1 MCDVLNEKGF
11 VLGEDRKDSE
21 LSELVE
27 NFVGGASGAL
37 LLASQAQSYCS
48 RGHQLQPYGNRDSS
62 FVQNA
67 PIPRFE
73 SQWLID
79 HVCSVE
85 DKLILTMAS
94 PASNTMPRKKKKHS
108 PQVATNNE
116 VALAKPKAGTQSPAF
131 PLVAFFWPARKHTS
145 QWIILPLVLMAVGLY
160 RWCAGMW
167 GYSGFQTP
175 PMHGD
180 YEAQRHWMEITTQLP
195 ISQWYFYDL
204 EYWGLDYPP
213 LTAYHSWILGR
224 IGAIFNPSWFALYS
238 SRGIEEQ
245 LLKVYMR
252 ATVIV
257 SEYII
262 YMPAAIILNRKLAQL
277 RGVNKWESSI
287 ALVAI
292 LMQPATILIDHAH
305 FQYNTVMLG
314 FVLASLSS
322 LLSDRYIWAC
332 VFFVAALSFKQMA
345 LYYAPAVFAYLI
357 GSCLLPDLRIGRFLV
372 ISIAT
377 IVSFAITFAPLLLGS
392 LYDNYRGIS
401 APLSTTER
409 EVNPFFSILL
419 PYIKPESILYP
430 LLLQLTQSIHR
441 IFPFARGL
449 FEDKVANVWCA
460 IHTAHKLH
468 TYPIPLLQRVSF
480 LATIIAILPGC
491 MTISL
496 FPKKELLPWALA
508 SSAWGFF
515 LWSFQVHE
523 KSVLLPLLPM
533 TIMLGG
539 DGGLSMESRAWIGW
553 ANMLGV
559 WTLFPL
565 LKRDELKIPYY
576 VLSLLWAYLL
586 GLPPTTLDLYIGK
599 QAKKSGIRLSTIL
612 LHLGFYA
619 AMITWHIAEAFLEP
633 PKDKPDLWVVLNVLV
648 GAAGFGICYLWSTW
662 QLIARSGVLE
672 DWLSFQAHVR
682 ALENGK
688 PKEGEKKD
696 SSPRL
701 ANGQKSKRATP
712 SREVTRAT
720 PPREAKKG
728 GSGRGG
734 KKS

>member
-1 MCDVLNEKGF
+1 MAALASSAKT
-11 VLGEDRKDSE
+11 RKRKKP
-21 LSELVE
+21 
-27 NFVGGASGAL
+27 
-37 LLASQAQSYCS
+37 ASQAS
-48 RGHQLQPYGNRDSS
+48 
-62 FVQNA
+62 
-67 PIPRFE
+67 
-73 SQWLID
+73 
-79 HVCSVE
+79 
-85 DKLILTMAS
+85 
-94 PASNTMPRKKKKHS
+94 
-108 PQVATNNE
+108 TNIE
-116 VALAKPKAGTQSPAF
+116 VSLPEPKAGTQSPAF
-131 PLVAFFWPARKHTS
+131 PLVAFFWPTRKHTS
-145 QWIILPLVLMAVGLY
+145 QWITLPLVLMAVGLY

-213 LTAYHSWILGR
+213 LTAYHSWVLGR

-238 SRGIEEQ
+238 SRGVEEQ

-252 ATVIV
+252 ATVII
-257 SEYII
+257 SEYATYI
-262 YMPAAIILNRKLAQL
+262 PAAIILIRKLAQL
-277 RGVNKWESSI
+277 RGVNRWESSI
-287 ALVAI
+287 ALVAV

-314 FVLASLSS
+314 FVLASMSS
-322 LLSDRYIWAC
+322 LFSDRYIWAC
-332 VFFVAALSFKQMA
+332 VFFVGALCFKQMA
-345 LYYAPAVFAYLI
+345 LYFAPAIFAYLV
-357 GSCLLPDLRIGRFLV
+357 GSCLLPELRIGRFLN

-377 IVSFAITFAPLLLGS
+377 LLSFAIIFTPLLLGS

-409 EVNPFFSILL
+409 EVNPLFSILL
-419 PYIKPESILYP
+419 PYIDPKSTLYP

-441 IFPFARGL
+441 VFPFARGL
-449 FEDKVANVWCA
+449 FEDKVANIWCA
-460 IHTAHKLH
+460 IHTVHKLH
-468 TYPIPLLQRVSF
+468 TYPIPLLQLVSLF
-480 LATIIAILPGC
+480 ATIIAVLPGC

-539 DGGLSMESRAWIGW
+539 DGGLGIEMRAWIGW

-565 LKRDELKIPYY
+565 LKRDELRIPYY

-586 GLPPTTLDLYIGK
+586 RLPPTSLDVYVSK
-599 QAKKSGIRLSTIL
+599 QARRSGVQLRTTI

-619 AMITWHIAEAFLEP
+619 AMIIWHFVEAFLEP
-633 PKDKPDLWVVLNVLV
+633 PKDKPDLWVVLNVLI

-672 DWLSFQAHVR
+672 DWLSFQAHVQ
-682 ALENGK
+682 ALGNGK
-688 PKEGEKKD
+688 PKEAEKKD
-696 SSPRL
+696 SSPKTAGGL
-701 ANGQKSKRATP
+701 KTKGTTP
-712 SREVTRAT
+712 QREVTRAT